1 MSGRSIPHPV
11 TTNDEILA
19 AVFDRL
25 GDVLAAVQALA
36 PKPPEDVTSATQDA
50 PTDHPATEVP
60 ADGEQ
65 ADKPAEQNDAKPR
78 RVRRR
83 VTGQ

>member
-1 MSGRSIPHPV
+1 MSDRSIPQPV
-11 TTNDEILA
+11 TTNDELLA
-19 AVFDRL
+19 AVYDRL

-36 PKPPEDVTSATQDA
+36 PKPPEGATSATQSA
-50 PTDHPATEVP
+50 PQDQPAAEVP
-60 ADGEQ
+60 GDGEQ
-65 ADKPAEQNDAKPR
+65 ADKPAEPDGAKPR